1 LELADQLLRRCAAVQ
16 NLGFL
21 MLEADNQDIFDLV
34 LRLTAYHYPENI
46 ALPQGI
52 ASCYLVLMRRK
63 LICLL

>member
-1 LELADQLLRRCAAVQ
+1 
-16 NLGFL
+16 

-63 LICLL
+63 LFCLL

>member
-1 LELADQLLRRCAAVQ
+1 
-16 NLGFL
+16 